1 MAIGSIEVV
10 LVILAVMC
18 STAVHLLT
26 AYLAPP
32 PMKKA
37 MFGGLLAYGFG
48 VCAIIAA
55 IITPPDVIS
64 MVILVLPLGF
74 LFLLCAGI
82 FVAVR
87 YKQVTKGE

>member
-1 MAIGSIEVV
+1 MAIGSLEVV
-10 LVILAVMC
+10 LMIAAVVF
-18 STAVHLLT
+18 SAAVHLLT

-37 MFGGLLAYGFG
+37 MLGGVLAYGFG

-55 IITPPDVIS
+55 IITPPDVMS
-64 MVILVLPLGF
+64 MVILILPLGF
-74 LFLLCAGI
+74 LFLLCAGG